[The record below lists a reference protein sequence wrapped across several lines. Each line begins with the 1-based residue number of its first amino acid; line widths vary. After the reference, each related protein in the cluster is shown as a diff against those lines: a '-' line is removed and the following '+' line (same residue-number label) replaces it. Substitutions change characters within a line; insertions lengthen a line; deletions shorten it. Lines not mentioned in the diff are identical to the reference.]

1 MTRLP
6 PAEWQDD
13 PRLAALVDALSADG
27 GAVRYVGGAVRDTIA
42 GLPVTDI
49 DLATP
54 LLPQEVARRLRD
66 AGIKAVPTGIAH
78 GTITAVVDGRPFEV
92 TTLRRDVATDGRRAT
107 VRFSTDWREDAA
119 RRDFTINALY
129 ADPATRRVTDFFG
142 GLADLAEGRVRF
154 IGDADRRIDE
164 DHLRILRFF
173 RFHARFGQGA
183 PDAEALAAV
192 TAKATTMRSLSQE
205 RLAGELLRL
214 LALPD
219 PRGTVLLMIERGIFA
234 AIIPEF
240 DTASHDRLARL
251 IASERACDLAIDP
264 VRRLIAMAPVD
275 AAKAVALATRLKV
288 STAIRRRF
296 RCARTEPLDRTADPR
311 HLAYAIGIEGAR
323 DRWLLAADPDDA
335 ARALDRLEGW
345 TPPQFPIK
353 GGMLVAQGVPVGPE
367 VARLLREIEE
377 QWVADDF
384 PDATRARAIM
394 AQRLSERSQ

>member
-1 MTRLP
+1 
-6 PAEWQDD
+6 
-13 PRLAALVDALSADG
+13 
-27 GAVRYVGGAVRDTIA
+27 
-42 GLPVTDI
+42 
-49 DLATP
+49 
-54 LLPQEVARRLRD
+54 
-66 AGIKAVPTGIAH
+66 
-78 GTITAVVDGRPFEV
+78 V

-323 DRWLLAADPDDA
+323 DRWLLAPTPMMQPGLSTGSKAGRHRNSRSRAACWSHRASRSGQKSRGCCARSKSNGWRMIFPTRH
-335 ARALDRLEGW
+335 ARA
-345 TPPQFPIK
+345 
-353 GGMLVAQGVPVGPE
+353 
-367 VARLLREIEE
+367 
-377 QWVADDF
+377 
-384 PDATRARAIM
+384 
-394 AQRLSERSQ
+394 RSWLNV